1 MSTQQFNFWSSKRQ
15 RKRSAESYRI
25 GFRNAKLNRKE
36 QNVDSYRPT
45 PHIFVTLKRRRYR
58 RQRQRSVHKVGVYD
72 EWPKGNGL
80 NGGVVKY
87 SRYCPGN
94 DVDRLRKTT
103 RSHDSLIPTVIRN
116 RHKRKRFK
124 RRGRKVLEIL
134 PRQWRGQT
142 EENHE
147 KSRQPYPDRDS
158 K

>member
-1 MSTQQFNFWSSKRQ
+1 MHRSKAYGMNFLMSTQQFNFWSSKRQ

-116 RHKRKRFK
+116 RHIRNTSLEYYGYDKLFD
-124 RRGRKVLEIL
+124 VLISL
-134 PRQWRGQT
+134 
-142 EENHE
+142 
-147 KSRQPYPDRDS
+147 S
-158 K
+158 